1 MIDKR
6 EDLYFII
13 LSQEI
18 NFEAKDG
25 SHAIKEFKNIIA
37 TFPKEYSVPFTM
49 YIAGLNYEE
58 IANSLNINIGIV
70 KSRIFCMRKK
80 LHTLLKDCR

>member
-13 LSQEI
+13 LSQKI

-25 SHAIKEFKNIIA
+25 SHTIKEFKNIIA

-49 YIAGLNYEE
+49 YITGLNYEE

-80 LHTLLKDCR
+80 LETLLKDCR